1 MMWWERNRA
10 FVRLARSDLG
20 VAAAAPWE
28 GIEAVVGETI
38 DFRLP
43 ADR

>member
-1 MMWWERNRA
+1 MMRWERNRA
-10 FVRLARSDLG
+10 FTRLARSDLG
-20 VAAAAPWE
+20 VAAADPLY
-28 GIEAVVGETI
+28 GIEAVIGETI